1 MQCLDKLAH
10 SKKPLI
16 CPYHY
21 HGSHWWPLL
30 ALLVSALASTVA
42 ARCDPSLAA
51 VYNISLVTRWTE
63 DTYPKQVTN
72 SSSVSWRG

>member
-1 MQCLDKLAH
+1 MQYLDELAH
-10 SKKPLI
+10 SKKHLI
-16 CPYHY
+16 THR
-21 HGSHWWPLL
+21 SHWWRLL

-72 SSSVSWRG
+72 SSSVSRRG

>member
-1 MQCLDKLAH
+1 MQYLDKLTH
-10 SKKPLI
+10 SKKHLI
-16 CPYHY
+16 THR
-21 HGSHWWPLL
+21 SHWWPLL
-30 ALLVSALASTVA
+30 ALLVSPLASTVE

-72 SSSVSWRG
+72 RSSVSCLG